1 MSPDLIGVL
10 GVVALLVLL
19 ALGAPIAVSLGVVG
33 MAGLAVLISPEA
45 ALIKAGVVAFDM
57 VSKYELGVLPLF
69 LLMAHLCFAA
79 GASQNFYDSAAK
91 FIGHKP
97 GGLALASIVGCA
109 GFGAISGS
117 SLATVAT
124 MGLVALPEMRKR
136 NYSPALATGALA
148 AGGTIGSLTP
158 PSAALIVYGI
168 LAEQSIGR
176 LFTAAI
182 IPAVTQALFYMAV
195 IWMICKVRPSMGP
208 PSPRVAWPE
217 RIASLKGLIDVGL
230 LVLLVIGG
238 IAAGWFSPTE
248 AASIGAMGA
257 LAICAWRRR
266 LTLPALSKAVGDTLR
281 TTGMIYA
288 IIIAAIIFSTFISA
302 TGFGELISGAI
313 ADAGL
318 SKLGVIVAFVVL
330 LLALGMFLDGLAMM
344 TLVIPIF
351 LPITH
356 QMGID
361 PIWFGILMVRTM
373 EIGFVHPPVGMN
385 VYVIHNLARDIPLM
399 TIFKGIVPFLLA
411 DLAHVALIVAVPA
424 TALFL
429 PKLLG
434 A

>member
-1 MSPDLIGVL
+1 MIGVA

-19 ALGAPIAVSLGVVG
+19 ALGAPIAVSLGIVG

-168 LAEQSIGR
+168 LAEQSIGK

-182 IPAVTQALFYMAV
+182 VPAVTQALFYMAV
-195 IWMICKVRPSMGP
+195 IWMLCKWRPALGP
-208 PSPRVAWPE
+208 PSERVAWGE
-217 RIASLKGLIDVGL
+217 RLASLKGLIDVGL

-248 AASIGAMGA
+248 AASIGAVGA

-266 LTLPALSKAVGDTLR
+266 LTLPALAKAVGDTLR

-318 SKLGVIVAFVVL
+318 SKLGVIIAFVIL

-399 TIFKGIVPFLLA
+399 TIFKGIVPFLIS

>member
-1 MSPDLIGVL
+1 MIGLV
-10 GVVALLVLL
+10 GVGALLVLL
-19 ALGAPIAVSLGVVG
+19 ALGAPIAVSLGIVG
-33 MAGLAVLISPEA
+33 LAGLAVVISPEA

-168 LAEQSIGR
+168 LAEQSIGK

-182 IPAVTQALFYMAV
+182 IPAATQALFYMAV
-195 IWMICKVRPSMGP
+195 IWMLCKWRPSLGP
-208 PSPRVAWPE
+208 PSERVPWGE
-217 RIASLKGLIDVGL
+217 RLASLKGLIDVGL
-230 LVLLVIGG
+230 LVVLVIGG

-248 AASIGAMGA
+248 AASIGAVGA

-318 SKLGVIVAFVVL
+318 SKLGVIIAFVIL

-351 LPITH
+351 LPIT
-356 QMGID
+356 QEMGID

-399 TIFKGIVPFLLA
+399 TIFKGIVPFLIS

-434 A
+434 V